1 MKVLTCGATRRRLH
15 AFHDQELS
23 FGDQIAVSAH
33 LEWCDECAAE
43 LAELRQ
49 VGSAL
54 RVSMHGRMT
63 LSDDEANSLRHS
75 VVSRMKAEQTVSF
88 VAQAREMFED
98 MHLVYAG
105 LGGAAAAMVCVFIM
119 LGMFRFAANERPD
132 SLAGMVAVLGSPGS
146 NFNPVRPE
154 FPPVPPLE
162 ARVQLPRPLHQ
173 AFSTDPDATGDS
185 LIMLAGII
193 TREGTVADLALL
205 DPGGGRL
212 SSQAGQ
218 SKAVEDLLG
227 AVSRARFEPA
237 RVDGL
242 PVAVNMVWVVEHTT
256 VRATRASKKRA
267 AASTPFAIN
276 V

>member
-1 MKVLTCGATRRRLH
+1 MKVLTCGATRRRLQ

-23 FGDQIAVSAH
+23 LGDQIAVGAH
-33 LEWCDECAAE
+33 LGWCDECAAE

-54 RVSMHGRMT
+54 RGSMRGRTT
-63 LSDDEANSLRHS
+63 LSDDEANSLRHG

-162 ARVQLPRPLHQ
+162 ARVQLPRPLNQ
-173 AFSTDPDATGDS
+173 AFSTYPDATGDS

-267 AASTPFAIN
+267 AASTPLAIN

>member
-15 AFHDQELS
+15 AFHDQELPY
-23 FGDQIAVSAH
+23 GDQIAVSAH
-33 LEWCDECAAE
+33 LDWCDECAGE
-43 LAELRQ
+43 LAQLRL
-49 VGSAL
+49 VGRTL
-54 RVSMHGRMT
+54 RTSMHGRAG
-63 LSDDEANSLRHS
+63 LSAEEETSLRQS
-75 VVSRMKAEQTVSF
+75 VVSRIKAEQTVSF
-88 VAQAREMFED
+88 VGQAREMFVD

-105 LGGAAAAMVCVFIM
+105 LGGAAAATVCVLIM

-162 ARVQLPRPLHQ
+162 ARVQMPRVLNQ
-173 AFSTDPDATGDS
+173 AFSTDPDETGDS
-185 LIMLAGII
+185 LIMIAGII
-193 TREGTVADLALL
+193 TREGTVVDLALL
-205 DPGGGRL
+205 DPGGGR
-212 SSQAGQ
+212 SSTQSGQ
-218 SKAVEDLLG
+218 TKAVEDLLG

-256 VRATRASKKRA
+256 VRATRAGKKRA
-267 AASTPFAIN
+267 AASTPVGIN
-276 V
+276 A

>member
-23 FGDQIAVSAH
+23 YGDQIAVSAH

-43 LAELRQ
+43 LAELRL

-54 RVSMHGRMT
+54 RGSMHGRMT
-63 LSDDEANSLRHS
+63 LSDDEENSLRHS

-154 FPPVPPLE
+154 FPPIPPLE
-162 ARVQLPRPLHQ
+162 ARVQLPRPLNQ
-173 AFSTDPDATGDS
+173 AFSTNPDATGDS

-193 TREGTVADLALL
+193 TREGTVLDLALL
-205 DPGGGRL
+205 DPGGGRS

-218 SKAVEDLLG
+218 TKAVEDLLG

-256 VRATRASKKRA
+256 VRATRVSKKRA